1 MTVAGK
7 KAKVTFDY
15 EAQDQDELSLK
26 MDDIIDVLGEEEPG
40 WWKGQQG
47 NKIGV
52 FPSNFVEF
60 IDGNDIV
67 QSKDKPV
74 ETKHKHPGLL
84 LYAKKM
90 LGCKLNVHVNL
101 YCTSIQPCG
110 TKFKC
115 FSFYCDFKSN
125 YNSCRCE

>member
-1 MTVAGK
+1 MVGIWIFSVATQCHRALTCKIGSYHLFLSMTVAGK
-7 KAKVTFDY
+7 KAKVTFEY

-52 FPSNFVEF
+52 FPSNFVEL
-60 IDGNDIV
+60 IEGNDIV

-74 ETKHKHPGLL
+74 ETKRKHPGLL

-90 LGCKLNVHVNL
+90 LGCKCTCKLVL
-101 YCTSIQPCG
+101 Y
-110 TKFKC
+110 
-115 FSFYCDFKSN
+115 
-125 YNSCRCE
+125 

>member
-1 MTVAGK
+1 MLVAGK

-15 EAQDQDELSLK
+15 DSQDQDELTLK
-26 MDDIIDVLGEEEPG
+26 MDDIVDILSEEEPG
-40 WWKGQQG
+40 WWKGQLG

-52 FPSNFVEF
+52 FPSNFVEI

-74 ETKHKHPGLL
+74 ETQRKYSGLL

-90 LGCKLNVHVNL
+90 LECNL
-101 YCTSIQPCG
+101 VLYYVSVCMCHLIVQFWGLYFTVRPA
-110 TKFKC
+110 
-115 FSFYCDFKSN
+115 SFL
-125 YNSCRCE
+125 SCAPD